1 MEFGRLRRRFT
12 CVTPA
17 LITKSTGG
25 FRIVGDADAESVSA
39 VASRCAARR
48 AVSRMWAGAGGDH
61 GTGKIQK
68 RREISAVLM
77 MSQPIISART
87 RIS

>member
-1 MEFGRLRRRFT
+1 M
-12 CVTPA
+12 
-17 LITKSTGG
+17 
-25 FRIVGDADAESVSA
+25 GDADVESVSA

-48 AVSRMWAGAGGDH
+48 AVSRMRAGAGGEN

-77 MSQPIISART
+77 MSKPIVSVFLDKNRRSAHLSGRSQS
-87 RIS
+87 R

>member
-39 VASRCAARR
+39 VASRCAAR
-48 AVSRMWAGAGGDH
+48 AVSRMRAGAGGEH

-77 MSQPIISART
+77 MSQPILSART
-87 RIS
+87 RMS

>member
-1 MEFGRLRRRFT
+1 MELGRLRRRFT

-39 VASRCAARR
+39 VASRY
-48 AVSRMWAGAGGDH
+48 AVYRPQYGCGSREWDREV
-61 GTGKIQK
+61 QK

-77 MSQPIISART
+77 MSQPILSART
-87 RIS
+87 RMS